1 MAMVSLKL
9 DATGDLSQDD
19 SGALEWVTGADAV
32 KQLLQCRLRLFLG
45 EWFGDLTAGVP
56 QYQQILDTPPRADG
70 TSQPPS
76 SRVVE
81 AALRKVILGT
91 LYVEAIT
98 AFSMDFSPQTRT
110 LSVTF
115 TATTSEGVV
124 DISEVFPI

>member
-1 MAMVSLKL
+1 MALISLAL
-9 DATGDLSQDD
+9 NAAGDIYRD
-19 SGALEWVTGADAV
+19 SAGAFVWVTGADAV
-32 KQLLQCRLRLFLG
+32 KQLLQGRLRLFLG

-70 TSQPPS
+70 TSQPAS

-91 LYVEAIT
+91 LYVEAIW
-98 AFSMDFSPQTRT
+98 AFSMTLDRGTRV

-115 TATTSEGVV
+115 TCTTSEGVV
-124 DISEVFPI
+124 DISEVFPT